1 MSHDIRTPINGI
13 CGMLDVAEHY
23 AEDLDKQTE
32 CREKIK
38 EASNLLLGL
47 VNEVLDMSKLES
59 GEVTLE
65 ESPFDLHNISEEVLT
80 VIELLAEERNIKLI
94 REKQEITHWNLI
106 GSPAHVKRVWM
117 NILSNAV
124 KYNKDNGSIC
134 IQCREVPYN
143 QAGMT
148 MIEFICQDTG
158 IGMSREFQKVIFEPF
173 AQENAGSRS
182 KYGGTG
188 LGMPITKSLVEKMGG
203 TIQFESEEGVGTTFV
218 IQIPFKIDTETDRM
232 EKEEKTAASLHGLH
246 ILLVEDNELNMEIAE
261 FIVTDEGA
269 VVTKAKNGKE
279 GANVTVVSDGE
290 QAVREFTR
298 CAPHTYDVILMDIM
312 MPKLDGIA
320 ATKAIRDM
328 ERPDAVE
335 IPIIA
340 MTANAFTD
348 DKMKA
353 KEAGMDAHIA
363 KPLNREVLV
372 ETVFNCQNLYRWML

>member
-1 MSHDIRTPINGI
+1 M
-13 CGMLDVAEHY
+13 
-23 AEDLDKQTE
+23 
-32 CREKIK
+32 
-38 EASNLLLGL
+38 GL

-148 MIEFICQDTG
+148 MIEFVCQDTG

-232 EKEEKTAASLHGLH
+232 EKKKKLRHL
-246 ILLVEDNELNMEIAE
+246 
-261 FIVTDEGA
+261 F
-269 VVTKAKNGKE
+269 
-279 GANVTVVSDGE
+279 
-290 QAVREFTR
+290 
-298 CAPHTYDVILMDIM
+298 MDCIFC
-312 MPKLDGIA
+312 L
-320 ATKAIRDM
+320 
-328 ERPDAVE
+328 
-335 IPIIA
+335 
-340 MTANAFTD
+340 
-348 DKMKA
+348 
-353 KEAGMDAHIA
+353 
-363 KPLNREVLV
+363 
-372 ETVFNCQNLYRWML
+372 

>member
-148 MIEFICQDTG
+148 MI
-158 IGMSREFQKVIFEPF
+158 
-173 AQENAGSRS
+173 
-182 KYGGTG
+182 
-188 LGMPITKSLVEKMGG
+188 
-203 TIQFESEEGVGTTFV
+203 
-218 IQIPFKIDTETDRM
+218 
-232 EKEEKTAASLHGLH
+232 
-246 ILLVEDNELNMEIAE
+246 
-261 FIVTDEGA
+261 
-269 VVTKAKNGKE
+269 
-279 GANVTVVSDGE
+279 
-290 QAVREFTR
+290 
-298 CAPHTYDVILMDIM
+298 
-312 MPKLDGIA
+312 
-320 ATKAIRDM
+320 
-328 ERPDAVE
+328 
-335 IPIIA
+335 
-340 MTANAFTD
+340 
-348 DKMKA
+348 
-353 KEAGMDAHIA
+353 
-363 KPLNREVLV
+363 
-372 ETVFNCQNLYRWML
+372 

>member
-1 MSHDIRTPINGI
+1 
-13 CGMLDVAEHY
+13 
-23 AEDLDKQTE
+23 
-32 CREKIK
+32 
-38 EASNLLLGL
+38 
-47 VNEVLDMSKLES
+47 MSKLES

-148 MIEFICQDTG
+148 MIEFVCQDTG

-232 EKEEKTAASLHGLH
+232 EKKKKLRHL
-246 ILLVEDNELNMEIAE
+246 
-261 FIVTDEGA
+261 F
-269 VVTKAKNGKE
+269 
-279 GANVTVVSDGE
+279 
-290 QAVREFTR
+290 
-298 CAPHTYDVILMDIM
+298 MDCIFC
-312 MPKLDGIA
+312 L
-320 ATKAIRDM
+320 
-328 ERPDAVE
+328 
-335 IPIIA
+335 
-340 MTANAFTD
+340 
-348 DKMKA
+348 
-353 KEAGMDAHIA
+353 
-363 KPLNREVLV
+363 
-372 ETVFNCQNLYRWML
+372 